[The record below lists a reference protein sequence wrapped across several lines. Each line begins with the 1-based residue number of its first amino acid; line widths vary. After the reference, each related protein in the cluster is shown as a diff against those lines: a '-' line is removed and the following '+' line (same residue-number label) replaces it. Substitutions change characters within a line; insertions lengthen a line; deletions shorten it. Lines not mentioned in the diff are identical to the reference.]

1 MDMEQLTE
9 LAASTADH
17 DPLVGLDAVTRLR
30 AETERIEAVLVR
42 RARAKGTT
50 WPRTADVLGV
60 SKQAFHKKY
69 AGRGL
74 FGGRS

>member
-1 MDMEQLTE
+1 MDMEQSTE
-9 LAASTADH
+9 LAAPTADH

-42 RARAKGTT
+42 RVRDNGAT
-50 WPRTADVLGV
+50 WPRTAAALGV
-60 SKQAFHKKY
+60 SKQAFHEKY

>member
-1 MDMEQLTE
+1 MDVEQLTE
-9 LAASTADH
+9 LAAPTAAH
-17 DPLVGLDAVTRLR
+17 DPLAGLRALARLR

-42 RARAKGTT
+42 RARDNGAT
-50 WPRTADVLGV
+50 WPRIAAGLDV
-60 SKQAFHKKY
+60 SEQAFHDKY

>member
-9 LAASTADH
+9 LAAATADH
-17 DPLVGLDAVTRLR
+17 DPWVGSEAVTRLR
-30 AETERIEAVLVR
+30 AETERSEAVPVR
-42 RARAKGTT
+42 RARDNGAT
-50 WPRTADVLGV
+50 WPRTAAGLGV
-60 SKQAFHKKY
+60 PKQAFHKRY